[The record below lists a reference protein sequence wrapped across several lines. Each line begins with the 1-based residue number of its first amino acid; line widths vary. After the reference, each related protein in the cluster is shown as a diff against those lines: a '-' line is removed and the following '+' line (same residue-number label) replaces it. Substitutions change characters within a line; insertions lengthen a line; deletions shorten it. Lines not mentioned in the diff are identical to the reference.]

1 MARSP
6 LGRAIPLLLAP
17 FAGEIP
23 LELRLEE
30 ARGHFERGRRAGQ
43 VVAALEG
50 AILAALV
57 GERAEAESLLL
68 RSRSVAS
75 VEMEGLIEL
84 ASAMVLLE
92 AGYPARAEG
101 ALERAEASPGIQE
114 QPEARVL
121 SLVLHAQALLLDGIG
136 HSAVRAAHEAIEEF
150 PPEAQGMPLAV
161 HTHLV
166 ASECLLASEQTEEA
180 LAFLDRAVRMPGC
193 TGLLAAR
200 AEVLQARVGLARG
213 SPSPA
218 ALRDILGRAIE
229 RFEALG
235 ASRERALAYVVYAH
249 AVVADKADVPTHWLA
264 RAQPLLLKVGTAGDL
279 RQLRQ
284 ALRALSPSRDMWRG
298 DEDVFSVMEQL
309 RGNRARLR
317 DILSA
322 QRDARATSTRMTP
335 VPAPLVKVADE
346 SLESVHLA
354 EDALMGT
361 LEHTLLDRER
371 LGLLVVISQQLF
383 GIEELEE
390 MLVAIPRLVMGL
402 IPAAAVGLV
411 EAGGAGDL
419 RWLQRGA
426 LPPEVPLER
435 LREAVASALQQNAPQ
450 IIPDK
455 SWGQAFPRLFERQ
468 AGSGR
473 AVIPLPCQERHL
485 CLVIELAGG
494 QASFSGR
501 DLEQLALFGSLCG
514 SAISRAIASIA
525 LRRAAARDAATLAAI
540 RDGLLTLSGDGTVH
554 TLNQAASRLLRVQ
567 QEQVMGRRLSEVAAL
582 APLAEVL
589 SSGKPLMGEI
599 VALAHGELLVRSQA
613 YEAGVVVTL
622 QEFASAQRLAQ
633 KVVSSQAR
641 FTFED
646 LVGEDPAF
654 LACLEDARLAAR
666 SDVPILI
673 TGESGTG
680 KELLAQ
686 AIHRASPNAL
696 LPFVGINVAAF
707 PRELLESELFGYER
721 GAFTGAR
728 AGGNPGKFE
737 LADRGTLLLD
747 EIGDLPLE
755 MQVKLLRVLQE
766 RVFHRLG
773 GARDIPL
780 LARVVAT
787 THRDL
792 ERAVEEG
799 TFRLDLF
806 HRLRV
811 VHLRLPPLRE
821 RRGDIP
827 LLVEHHL
834 RRDASRLH
842 RRPIQVT
849 PEVMAALEAYDW
861 PGNVRELA
869 NLLEGSASLLPDDQD
884 VILRT
889 PVVVERALQRR
900 GGAQAPAHASEPL
913 LPEGRVLSIE
923 EIERR
928 AFAHALRHCGG
939 NVAKAAKALGVA
951 KGTFYSKIRRY
962 GLIVQKEPRPTPT
975 PAPIGGQ
982 GPARKLLS

>member
-1 MARSP
+1 MVRNH
-6 LGRAIPLLLAP
+6 LGKAVPWVLSTL
-17 FAGEIP
+17 AGEIP
-23 LELRLEE
+23 LELRREE
-30 ARGHFERGRRAGQ
+30 ARARLERGRGAGRAT
-43 VVAALEG
+43 AALEV
-50 AILAALV
+50 ALLASLL
-57 GERAEAESLLL
+57 GERAEAESFLL
-68 RSRSVAS
+68 RSRSLAPM
-75 VEMEGLIEL
+75 ELEGLVEL
-84 ASAMVLLE
+84 VSALVLLE
-92 AGYPARAEG
+92 AGFPARAQG
-101 ALERAEASPGIQE
+101 VLERAEASPDAQS
-114 QPEARVL
+114 QPEVRAL
-121 SLVLHAQALLLDGIG
+121 CLAFHAQALLLEGME
-136 HSAVRAAHEAIEEF
+136 HPAVRAAQEAIEEL
-150 PPEAQGMPLAV
+150 PGDAQGTPLAV
-161 HTHLV
+161 HAHLV
-166 ASECLLASEQTEEA
+166 AVECLLASEQTEEA
-180 LAFLDRAVRMPGC
+180 LALLDRAVRMPGC
-193 TGLLAAR
+193 SGLLAAR
-200 AEVLQARVGLARG
+200 GEVLQARVGLARAHPG
-213 SPSPA
+213 PV
-218 ALRDILGRAIE
+218 ALRAILDRAIE
-229 RFEALG
+229 RLEVLG
-235 ASRERALAYVVYAH
+235 ALRERGLAYLTYAH
-249 AVVADKADVPTHWLA
+249 AVATDQADGPAHWLV
-264 RAQPLLLKVGTAGDL
+264 RAQPLLLKVGTVGDL

-284 ALRALSPSRDMWRG
+284 AFRTLSPSKNGWRG
-298 DEDVFSVMEQL
+298 DADVFSVMEQL
-309 RGNRARLR
+309 RGSRARLR

-322 QRDARATSTRMTP
+322 QREARATSPRMTP

-354 EDALMGT
+354 EEALIGT
-361 LEHTLLDRER
+361 LEHTLLERER
-371 LGLLVVISQQLF
+371 LGLLVVVSQQLF
-383 GIEELEE
+383 GIEDLEE
-390 MLVAIPRLVMGL
+390 MLVAIPKLAMGL

-411 EAGGAGDL
+411 EAGSAGDL
-419 RWLQRGA
+419 QWLQRGV

-435 LREAVASALQQNAPQ
+435 LREAVAAALQQSAPQ
-450 IIPDK
+450 RVPDK
-455 SWGQAFPRLFERQ
+455 SGGLAFPRSFERQ

-473 AVIPLPCQERHL
+473 AVIPLPCQERRL
-485 CLVIELAGG
+485 CLVLELAGG
-494 QASFSGR
+494 HGPFSER

-514 SAISRAIASIA
+514 AAISRTISSLS
-525 LRRAAARDAATLAAI
+525 LRRAAARDAVTLAAI
-540 RDGLLTLSGDGTVH
+540 RDGLLTLSRDGTLH
-554 TLNQAASRLLRVQ
+554 TLNQAAARMLRVQ
-567 QEQVMGRRLSEVAAL
+567 QEQALGRRLSELAAL

-589 SSGKPLMGEI
+589 GSGKILTGEI
-599 VALAHGELLVRSQA
+599 VTFAHGELLVRSQA

-622 QEFASAQRLAQ
+622 QELASAQRLAQ

-686 AIHRASPNAL
+686 AIHRASPTTL

-773 GARDIPL
+773 GSRDIPL
-780 LARVVAT
+780 QARVVAT

-827 LLVEHHL
+827 RLVEHHL
-834 RRDASRLH
+834 RRYASRLH
-842 RRPIQVT
+842 RRPIQVA
-849 PEVMAALEAYDW
+849 PHVMTALEAYDW

-869 NLLEGSASLLPDDQD
+869 NLLEGAASLLPEDQD

-889 PVVVERALQRR
+889 PVVVERALQRHN
-900 GGAQAPAHASEPL
+900 GDLGPAHSSESL
-913 LPEGRVLSIE
+913 LQEGRVRSIE
-923 EIERR
+923 ELERH

-962 GLIVQKEPRPTPT
+962 GLVGQKEPHLT
-975 PAPIGGQ
+975 PAPIESREPFG
-982 GPARKLLS
+982 KLLS